1 MPDNNNNPFSIYVPQ
16 CQHHV
21 GSNHVHWFPHD
32 PMLHTRK
39 NRVSKISAFEGSRSF
54 LRRRLCPIMFER
66 ILDVSRETRSRG
78 PAKRKYSICF
88 HSSFKLQG
96 YAGCV
101 WEAKIYE
108 NLQHV
113 ARTAYLNSEWSMPSM
128 DIDGIDAE
136 SVLRHSWT
144 DLVEC
149 FAGK

>member
-39 NRVSKISAFEGSRSF
+39 NRVSEISAFEGSRSF
-54 LRRRLCPIMFER
+54 LWRRLCPIMFER

>member
-1 MPDNNNNPFSIYVPQ
+1 MF
-16 CQHHV
+16 QHHV

-32 PMLHTRK
+32 PMQHTRK

-113 ARTAYLNSEWSMPSM
+113 ARTAYLNSECHRWTSM
-128 DIDGIDAE
+128 
-136 SVLRHSWT
+136 VLMQSPFYAT
-144 DLVEC
+144 PELTLSNVLQEN
-149 FAGK
+149 KLPY